1 MVYRFYCIG
10 VILLPDATSYDKPI
24 YIYKTLTIESIPG
37 TDLLDKL
44 ITEGDWTEAKAAE
57 IVKNLLGILQILS
70 SHNIQHMDIKV
81 IVANWTLL

>member
-1 MVYRFYCIG
+1 MV
-10 VILLPDATSYDKPI
+10 TDK
-24 YIYKTLTIESIPG
+24 YKTLTIESIPG

-57 IVKNLLGILQILS
+57 NVKNLLGILQILS

-81 IVANWTLL
+81 KVANWTHLECEP